1 MKLLTAIRVACARAG
16 MEQKDWVP
24 KILEEATN
32 GNDQRG
38 AEGGVGSD
46 HGEAGTDGLIRTAD
60 VRVADA
66 EAGGLHATRTGE
78 RKKGLRG
85 VRRDIREH
93 VESEG
98 GSYGGSSG
106 KVLRPSDGAQSE
118 SGTVGG
124 SAQSDT
130 ARQRAEQRAR
140 VMAQWSK

>member
-24 KILEEATN
+24 KILEEATD

-66 EAGGLHATRTGE
+66 EAEDYMPPEPGNGRRVCGVCGE
-78 RKKGLRG
+78 IFESTLSPRGEVMVAALEKFSDHQTEHNPSPGQWAEAHSRIQQGKEQSKG
-85 VRRDIREH
+85 RE
-93 VESEG
+93 
-98 GSYGGSSG
+98 
-106 KVLRPSDGAQSE
+106 
-118 SGTVGG
+118 
-124 SAQSDT
+124 
-130 ARQRAEQRAR
+130 
-140 VMAQWSK
+140 